1 MYIIHINIHLLY
13 YRNISSKMNGSII
26 LSEPLRSLEDCTPF
40 RDVLFQAHLPN
51 NLKGC
56 HFWVQLK
63 AVKVILMGFGLR
75 VKLHGPYG
83 LWRWW
88 FFKSTYWIGMLYRA
102 IGVPLRGNHRSYRV
116 WKYFTTMLSSSLYI
130 AILWNSSFWFIWSQ
144 KRSKAFHILLT
155 MWPKISLPRWSLIYQ
170 DIMLGSPSNTPS
182 SGSGMYKI
190 KSGLALKALAT
201 SSISD
206 AAVPVTLYPLL

>member
-1 MYIIHINIHLLY
+1 MYIIHINIYLLY

-102 IGVPLRGNHRSYRV
+102 IGVPLRGNHGTGFESILQQCYLLLSMLPSYGIAVSDLYGLRKDLKLSIFYLPCDLRSPYPDDP
-116 WKYFTTMLSSSLYI
+116 
-130 AILWNSSFWFIWSQ
+130 WST
-144 KRSKAFHILLT
+144 KT
-155 MWPKISLPRWSLIYQ
+155 
-170 DIMLGSPSNTPS
+170 
-182 SGSGMYKI
+182 
-190 KSGLALKALAT
+190 
-201 SSISD
+201 
-206 AAVPVTLYPLL
+206 